1 MTERQV
7 QTQLDRQK
15 NLIDNAFV
23 VRWSLARS
31 CTSSV
36 SKFEKKLEIQ
46 NQELSLAKLNDSS
59 DSIGL
64 DLMQKKIIFEQK
76 IYNRTDVLQL

>member
-1 MTERQV
+1 MKSR
-7 QTQLDRQK
+7 K
-15 NLIDNAFV
+15 
-23 VRWSLARS
+23 S
-31 CTSSV
+31 TSSV

>member
-1 MTERQV
+1 MKSR
-7 QTQLDRQK
+7 K
-15 NLIDNAFV
+15 
-23 VRWSLARS
+23 S
-31 CTSSV
+31 TSSV

-76 IYNRTDVLQL
+76 IYNRTDVLEL

>member
-1 MTERQV
+1 MPLLCDEISQEYV
-7 QTQLDRQK
+7 L
-15 NLIDNAFV
+15 
-23 VRWSLARS
+23 
-31 CTSSV
+31 C
-36 SKFEKKLEIQ
+36 FEIRKKLEIQ